1 MMLSVTSLS
10 SLRGSSLM
18 GQSTEGASG
27 GPSMSSP
34 DPRAG
39 GTDRTAPAISAQ
51 SGHEKGLTSSQT
63 SSANSSESDATMPSA
78 ALVPSGASSHDRS
91 PPMVPWTDPP
101 RQRPDMHEQLSHS
114 VWSTP
119 SPSQMEDVCSLQPPP
134 FETPSGK
141 LQRLM
146 AMRNAAHTKWESPS
160 PGISRG
166 PAPGP

>member
-1 MMLSVTSLS
+1 MARCAQSPLNTPHACAVRRAQSVLHALS
-10 SLRGSSLM
+10 SLLAKSRCL
-18 GQSTEGASG
+18 TFCWVG
-27 GPSMSSP
+27 G
-34 DPRAG
+34 RAG
-39 GTDRTAPAISAQ
+39 SVGRGRCSLVL
-51 SGHEKGLTSSQT
+51 GLGFYPYASCLRQT
-63 SSANSSESDATMPSA
+63 C
-78 ALVPSGASSHDRS
+78 GASSHDRS